1 VVADGGLT
9 IGSMLGHDAAEA
21 QIVDAFLAQHERV
34 VSTARTLAG
43 DEWQEPSRC
52 TAWTAHQLLIH
63 MLGATAACRS
73 TLTGE
78 REVFAGGF
86 DPNSGPASFVD
97 LRRGEPVVRTIDD
110 LEAETAATADAIA
123 GLRGTSP
130 APTRTAVWGAQV
142 DWRLFL
148 AHMFWD
154 GWMHERDLL
163 LPLGR
168 PVSTSEPEAQLA
180 AAYGLHSA
188 GIMNGLTGNPIDVTL
203 QLAGTGAGTYS
214 VTADGADVRVTVAAP
229 ATGAAPMGDVLI
241 VSDAIAGRPPAL
253 ADVLDAPAEVVGP
266 LGRLAGFLNA

>member
-1 VVADGGLT
+1 VADGGLT
-9 IGSMLGHDAAEA
+9 IGSMLEHDAAEA
-21 QIVDAFLAQHERV
+21 QIVDAFLAQHDRV
-34 VSTARTLAG
+34 LTTGRTLDPA
-43 DEWQEPSRC
+43 EWQQPSRC
-52 TAWTAHQLLIH
+52 TAWTAHQLVIH
-63 MLGATAACRS
+63 MLGATAACRA

-86 DPNSGPASFVD
+86 DPNSGPASFVE
-97 LRRGEPVVRTIDD
+97 LRGEEPVAGTIDD
-110 LEAETAATADAIA
+110 FETETAATAVAIA
-123 GLRGTSP
+123 ALRGTSP

-168 PVSTSEPEAQLA
+168 PVPTTDHEAQLA

-203 QLAGTGAGTYS
+203 QLAGTGAGTYT
-214 VTADGADVRVTVAAP
+214 VTADGGDVRVTVTAP
-229 ATGAAPMGDVLI
+229 AIGAAPMGDVLL
-241 VSDAIAGRPPAL
+241 VSDAIAGRRPAL
-253 ADVLDAPAEVVGP
+253 ADVLEAPAEVVEP